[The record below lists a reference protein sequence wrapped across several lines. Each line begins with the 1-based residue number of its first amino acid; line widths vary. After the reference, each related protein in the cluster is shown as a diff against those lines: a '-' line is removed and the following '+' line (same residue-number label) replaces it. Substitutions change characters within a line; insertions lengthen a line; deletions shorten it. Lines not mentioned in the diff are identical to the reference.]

1 MTDDLMKYDQMV
13 EEALLGVV
21 RKALQ
26 HALDEGLPG
35 DHHFYLT
42 FRTKAPG
49 VSIPDYLHDQYPE
62 EMTIVLQHQFWD
74 LTIGDEQFTITLSF
88 KNRPAELVIPFDAL
102 SAFVDPSVK
111 FGLQFTVE
119 GDGRIGVPTIRPEGD
134 LVHMADPTE
143 VEASED
149 TANEDTAN
157 EDTETDGAEV
167 VSLDHFRK
175 K

>member
-1 MTDDLMKYDQMV
+1 MV
-13 EEALLGVV
+13 EEALRGVV

-35 DHHFYLT
+35 DHHYYLT

-74 LTIGDEQFTITLSF
+74 LTIEDEQFTVTLSF

-119 GDGRIGVPTIRPEGD
+119 GDGKISVPTIRPEGE
-134 LVHMADPTE
+134 LMPVAEPAE
-143 VEASED
+143 VESSDD
-149 TANEDTAN
+149 TANEDA
-157 EDTETDGAEV
+157 ETDGAEV
-167 VSLDHFRK
+167 VSLDQFRK

>member
-1 MTDDLMKYDQMV
+1 MV
-13 EEALLGVV
+13 EEALRGVV

-35 DHHFYLT
+35 DHHYYLT
-42 FRTKAPG
+42 FRTTAPG

-74 LTIGDEQFTITLSF
+74 LTIEDERFTVTLSF
-88 KNRPAELVIPFDAL
+88 KNRPADLVIPFDAL

-119 GDGRIGVPTIRPEGD
+119 GDGRISVPTIRPEGE
-134 LVHMADPTE
+134 LPPVAEP
-143 VEASED
+143 VEIE
-149 TANEDTAN
+149 ANEDTAN
-157 EDTETDGAEV
+157 EDAATDGAEV
-167 VSLDHFRK
+167 VSLDQFRK